1 MAAEGAAIP
10 KTARGVPRGTQ
21 SFVQILALCWRRP
34 SLVALEVLWRWSFGV
49 PLLALLSYMGLRIW
63 AETAERLRATG
74 VFGFSL
80 QYPMRGAEQVSDAMD
95 VLRGPVIHA
104 AAWLLPV
111 AIVAW
116 AVAAGLG
123 RNAVLR
129 RYRPPTGWRPG
140 AMIALQL
147 LRVVALCAVFAVW
160 FAAIRWAANF
170 ALANA
175 SVNSDAQGEPNLVL
189 YCALVIIL
197 SLGIF
202 TVWALLSWVFSIA
215 PLLALLEGVSV
226 GGSLARSLRLG
237 PLRGKLVEINL
248 VMGIAK
254 IALIVLAMVF
264 SATPL
269 PFEEAVSG
277 IALYAWWA
285 VVTVLYLV
293 ASDFF
298 QVARVV
304 AFVELWGTCG
314 AANRARGA
322 TGS

>member
-1 MAAEGAAIP
+1 
-10 KTARGVPRGTQ
+10 
-21 SFVQILALCWRRP
+21 VQIMALCWRRP
-34 SLVALEVLWRWSFGV
+34 SLLALELAWRWSFGI
-49 PLLALLSYMGLRIW
+49 PLLAVMWFAGAHIW
-63 AETAERLRATG
+63 AETAARLRATG
-74 VFGFSL
+74 VFEFSL
-80 QYPMRGAEQVSDAMD
+80 QYPMQGAEQISDAID
-95 VLRGPVIHA
+95 VLQGPVLHV
-104 AAWLLPV
+104 AAWLLPAAMLV
-111 AIVAW
+111 W

-129 RYRPPTGWRPG
+129 RYRPSTPWRVG
-140 AMIALQL
+140 AMIALQV
-147 LRVVALCAVFAVW
+147 LRVVALCATFAVW

-170 ALANA
+170 TLSNA
-175 SVNSDAQGEPNLVL
+175 TVGGDAQGEPNLVL
-189 YCALVIIL
+189 YCALVIVF

-215 PLLALLEGVSV
+215 PLLALVEGSGV
-226 GGSLARSLRLG
+226 GGSLVRSLRLG

-254 IALIVLAMVF
+254 IALVVLAMVF

-269 PFEEAVSG
+269 PFADAVSG
-277 IALYAWWA
+277 GALYAWWA

-304 AFVELWGTCG
+304 AFVDLLE
-314 AANRARGA
+314 AVP
-322 TGS
+322 S